1 MCLRCLRLPRR
12 LRSSRLV
19 GRTRPAAAT
28 AASTLV
34 VNGLTQAL
42 QLVDQRCA
50 LRAYPVAIA
59 LAIAIAIA
67 VPSLRR
73 ALEARVIVDVTH
85 G

>member
-59 LAIAIAIA
+59 LAIALA